1 MFFQVLVRIH
11 LVFYS
16 TLEYTLT
23 ILLFLGCHCV
33 PRIGLTTGTVLIGE
47 VFLGLVGSQP
57 PSYDCRAGVCVSVRR
72 TYIHRSTVSYHAV
85 SIQSYLYPWNHR
97 MVTPCHMK
105 NVPLVDMLLDP
116 FVVHSSTAG
125 SILILCHF
133 YRYCVVY
140 LIILPRKST
149 TILHLCI
156 LLQYSTISN
165 EQTHDQLYLPTTEWN
180 KKTKATIQLQQQS
193 REITR
198 MPPKKQNS
206 KQVAGNAR
214 KADQQA
220 VKSQQQ
226 IQQEEALT
234 AKEWQQGA
242 DQRGQSRSDAAA
254 TKEAEAAK
262 KRADKANLLAEE
274 DQAMDSIKTKKP
286 AVQPKKKNKNDLGLL
301 DGFVTEAEKAAKAKK
316 KAEIIK
322 KEKEA
327 ALLAQKQAA
336 KEAIV
341 IDPLFL
347 NTEAMLATA
356 IGRVANKQSMED
368 SAMSGIDG
376 ALDHLQ
382 INKQGGGEIKSQ
394 KALYLAYEER
404 TMPLVKADYPGLRLT
419 QYKEKIFAM
428 WKKSPE
434 NPQNNPLPEK

>member
-1 MFFQVLVRIH
+1 
-11 LVFYS
+11 
-16 TLEYTLT
+16 
-23 ILLFLGCHCV
+23 
-33 PRIGLTTGTVLIGE
+33 
-47 VFLGLVGSQP
+47 
-57 PSYDCRAGVCVSVRR
+57 
-72 TYIHRSTVSYHAV
+72 
-85 SIQSYLYPWNHR
+85 

-242 DQRGQSRSDAAA
+242 D
-254 TKEAEAAK
+254 
-262 KRADKANLLAEE
+262 
-274 DQAMDSIKTKKP
+274 
-286 AVQPKKKNKNDLGLL
+286 L
-301 DGFVTEAEKAAKAKK
+301 DC
-316 KAEIIK
+316 
-322 KEKEA
+322 
-327 ALLAQKQAA
+327 
-336 KEAIV
+336 
-341 IDPLFL
+341 P
-347 NTEAMLATA
+347 
-356 IGRVANKQSMED
+356 R
-368 SAMSGIDG
+368 
-376 ALDHLQ
+376 
-382 INKQGGGEIKSQ
+382 
-394 KALYLAYEER
+394 
-404 TMPLVKADYPGLRLT
+404 
-419 QYKEKIFAM
+419 
-428 WKKSPE
+428 
-434 NPQNNPLPEK
+434 